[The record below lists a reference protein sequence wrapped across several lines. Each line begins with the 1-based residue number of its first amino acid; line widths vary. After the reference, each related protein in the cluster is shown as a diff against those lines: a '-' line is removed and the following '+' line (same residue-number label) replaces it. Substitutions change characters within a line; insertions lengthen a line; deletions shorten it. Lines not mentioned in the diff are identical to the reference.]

1 MPVQISDGYY
11 ITHNGPLH
19 LKITSIQ
26 SSLTRFFYRFQ
37 LHLTVFLRRGPSDR
51 LYETTVWLNNVKK
64 NTSGWAI
71 NQDFFVKVPFPVK
84 DLPPCSLHFF
94 RLCCLPTLLQVT
106 CKLSLPSCRRAV
118 YSQNDSIMFFV
129 CVVWRTYKRLCRYAP
144 LCCLMTDQLP

>member
-1 MPVQISDGYY
+1 MYLSSNINTLAHRLTFPKQPPPPSSVYTGTNFCLQMYSFFLFVSMPVQISDGYY

-84 DLPPCSLHFF
+84 
-94 RLCCLPTLLQVT
+94 
-106 CKLSLPSCRRAV
+106 
-118 YSQNDSIMFFV
+118 N
-129 CVVWRTYKRLCRYAP
+129 
-144 LCCLMTDQLP
+144 

>member
-84 DLPPCSLHFF
+84 
-94 RLCCLPTLLQVT
+94 
-106 CKLSLPSCRRAV
+106 
-118 YSQNDSIMFFV
+118 N
-129 CVVWRTYKRLCRYAP
+129 
-144 LCCLMTDQLP
+144 